1 MAHCQFGDSFPLD
14 CIRDIIKMLRAGDLD
29 DNKWK
34 LVKEISCVLGTA
46 ANMMDD
52 DEEAPEVFGAVENE
66 VADKLESLLPA
77 DDALMSSVSW
87 LAITLAAIKIV
98 LPILISLLKEN
109 EDA

>member
-87 LAITLAAIKIV
+87 LAIIKIV

-109 EDA
+109 ENA

>member
-1 MAHCQFGDSFPLD
+1 MMAHCQFGDSFPLD
-14 CIRDIIKMLRAGDLD
+14 CIRDIIKMLRSGDLD

-52 DEEAPEVFGAVENE
+52 DDDSPEVFGAVENE

-87 LAITLAAIKIV
+87 LAIIKIV

>member
-14 CIRDIIKMLRAGDLD
+14 CIRDIIKMLRSGDLD

-66 VADKLESLLPA
+66 VADKLENLLPA

-87 LAITLAAIKIV
+87 LAIIKIV

-109 EDA
+109 ENA

>member
-14 CIRDIIKMLRAGDLD
+14 CIRDIIKMLRSGELD

-87 LAITLAAIKIV
+87 LAIIKIV

-109 EDA
+109 ENA

>member
-87 LAITLAAIKIV
+87 LAIIKIV
-98 LPILISLLKEN
+98 LPILISLMKEN

>member
-14 CIRDIIKMLRAGDLD
+14 CIRDIIKMLREGDLD

-52 DEEAPEVFGAVENE
+52 DDDSPEVFGAVENE

-87 LAITLAAIKIV
+87 LAIIKIV
-98 LPILISLLKEN
+98 LPILISLMKEN

>member
-14 CIRDIIKMLRAGDLD
+14 CIRDIIKMLRSGDLD

-66 VADKLESLLPA
+66 VADKLENLLPA

-87 LAITLAAIKIV
+87 LAIIKIV
-98 LPILISLLKEN
+98 LPILISLMKEN

>member
-14 CIRDIIKMLRAGDLD
+14 CIRDIIKMLRSGELD

-66 VADKLESLLPA
+66 VADKLENLLPA

-87 LAITLAAIKIV
+87 LAIIKIV

-109 EDA
+109 ENA

>member
-1 MAHCQFGDSFPLD
+1 MAHCQFGDAFPLD
-14 CIRDIIKMLRAGDLD
+14 CIRDIIKMLRSGDLD

-66 VADKLESLLPA
+66 VADKLENLLPA

-87 LAITLAAIKIV
+87 LAIIKIV

-109 EDA
+109 ENA

>member
-1 MAHCQFGDSFPLD
+1 MMAHCQFRDSFPLD
-14 CIRDIIKMLRAGDLD
+14 CIRDIIKMLRSGDLD

-87 LAITLAAIKIV
+87 LAIIKIV

>member
-14 CIRDIIKMLRAGDLD
+14 CIRDIIKMLRSGDLD
-29 DNKWK
+29 DNKWE

-66 VADKLESLLPA
+66 VADQLESLLPA

-87 LAITLAAIKIV
+87 LAIIKIV

>member
-1 MAHCQFGDSFPLD
+1 MMAHCQFGDSFPLD

-87 LAITLAAIKIV
+87 LAIIKIV

>member
-52 DEEAPEVFGAVENE
+52 DEKAPEVFGAVENE

-87 LAITLAAIKIV
+87 LAIIKIV

>member
-1 MAHCQFGDSFPLD
+1 MAHCHFGDSFPLD
-14 CIRDIIKMLRAGDLD
+14 CIRDIIKMLRSGDLD

-52 DEEAPEVFGAVENE
+52 DDDSPEVFGAVENE

-87 LAITLAAIKIV
+87 LAIIKIV
-98 LPILISLLKEN
+98 LPILISLMKEN

>member
-14 CIRDIIKMLRAGDLD
+14 CIRDIIKMLRSGDLD

-66 VADKLESLLPA
+66 VADKLENLLPA
-77 DDALMSSVSW
+77 DDALTSSVSW
-87 LAITLAAIKIV
+87 LAIIKIV

-109 EDA
+109 ENA

>member
-1 MAHCQFGDSFPLD
+1 MMAHCQFGDSFPLD
-14 CIRDIIKMLRAGDLD
+14 CIRDIIKMLRSGDLD

-46 ANMMDD
+46 ANMMGDE
-52 DEEAPEVFGAVENE
+52 EEAPEVFGAVEND

-87 LAITLAAIKIV
+87 LAIIKIV
-98 LPILISLLKEN
+98 LPILISLMKEN

>member
-14 CIRDIIKMLRAGDLD
+14 CIRDLIKMLRAGDLD

-87 LAITLAAIKIV
+87 LAIIKIV

-109 EDA
+109 ENA

>member
-1 MAHCQFGDSFPLD
+1 MMAHCQFGDSFPLD
-14 CIRDIIKMLRAGDLD
+14 CIRDIIKMLRSGDLD

-66 VADKLESLLPA
+66 VADKLENLLPA

-87 LAITLAAIKIV
+87 LAIIKIV

-109 EDA
+109 ENA

>member
-1 MAHCQFGDSFPLD
+1 MAHCQFGGSFPLD
-14 CIRDIIKMLRAGDLD
+14 CIRDIIKMLRSGDLD

-87 LAITLAAIKIV
+87 LAIIKIV

>member
-14 CIRDIIKMLRAGDLD
+14 CIRDIIKMLRAGELD

-87 LAITLAAIKIV
+87 LAIIKIV

-109 EDA
+109 ENA

>member
-1 MAHCQFGDSFPLD
+1 
-14 CIRDIIKMLRAGDLD
+14 
-29 DNKWK
+29 
-34 LVKEISCVLGTA
+34 
-46 ANMMDD
+46 MMDD

>member
-1 MAHCQFGDSFPLD
+1 MAHCKFEDTFPLE
-14 CIRDIIKMLRAGDLD
+14 CIREIITMLRSGDLD

-34 LVKEISCVLGTA
+34 LVKEIACVLGTA

-52 DEEAPEVFGAVENE
+52 DDDAPAVFGAVDNE

-87 LAITLAAIKIV
+87 LAIIKIV
-98 LPILISLLKEN
+98 LPILISLMEKN

>member
-1 MAHCQFGDSFPLD
+1 MMAHCQFGDSFPLD

-87 LAITLAAIKIV
+87 LAIIKIV
-98 LPILISLLKEN
+98 LPILISLMKEN

>member
-14 CIRDIIKMLRAGDLD
+14 CIRDIIKMLRSGDLD

-46 ANMMDD
+46 ANMMGDE
-52 DEEAPEVFGAVENE
+52 EEAPEVFGAVEND

-87 LAITLAAIKIV
+87 LAIIKIV
-98 LPILISLLKEN
+98 LPILISLMKEN

>member
-14 CIRDIIKMLRAGDLD
+14 CIRDIIKMLRSGDLD

-77 DDALMSSVSW
+77 DDALVSSVSW
-87 LAITLAAIKIV
+87 LAIIKIV
-98 LPILISLLKEN
+98 LPILISLMKEN

>member
-14 CIRDIIKMLRAGDLD
+14 CIRDIIKMLRSGELD

-87 LAITLAAIKIV
+87 LAIIKIV
-98 LPILISLLKEN
+98 LPILISLLKEDEN
-109 EDA
+109 A

>member
-1 MAHCQFGDSFPLD
+1 MMAHCQFGDSFPLD
-14 CIRDIIKMLRAGDLD
+14 CIRDIIKMLRSGELD

-87 LAITLAAIKIV
+87 LAIIKIV

-109 EDA
+109 ENA

>member
-1 MAHCQFGDSFPLD
+1 MTAHCQFGDSFPLD
-14 CIRDIIKMLRAGDLD
+14 CIRDIIKMLRSGELD

-87 LAITLAAIKIV
+87 LAIIKIV

-109 EDA
+109 ENA

>member
-14 CIRDIIKMLRAGDLD
+14 CIRDIINMLRSGDLD

-52 DEEAPEVFGAVENE
+52 NDDAPEVFGAVENE

-87 LAITLAAIKIV
+87 LAIIKIV

-109 EDA
+109 ENA